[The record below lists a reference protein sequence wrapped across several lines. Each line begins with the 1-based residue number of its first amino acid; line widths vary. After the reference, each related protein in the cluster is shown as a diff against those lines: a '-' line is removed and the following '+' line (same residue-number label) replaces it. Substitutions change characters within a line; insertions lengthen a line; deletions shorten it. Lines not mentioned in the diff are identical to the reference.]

1 MVLFL
6 YLQRIYNKVRKRCLR
21 KKEKREEML
30 TSSSNPTQLF
40 GVDVFQLKK
49 VSAGKRLIILYHG
62 YPASGKSRHI
72 KELILNFRKFFSLKV
87 ILIDPDDRHQIT
99 KGEVP
104 AEVGR
109 KAMRI
114 ALLRFIVE
122 LLRPSLNPIVVAD
135 AGDNQGMRD
144 SMIYIVLALCELWNR
159 LAPKLGLRKYQTHIH
174 LVKID
179 CEWWWVAFC
188 RNAVRDRQVDPILFG
203 DAVNGV
209 ERTFE
214 AVKELCD
221 TWEVVDSGLS
231 DKNAQL
237 LRWLYQGEKCDYNLL
252 PQNSVFGSLQCSNT
266 VMSTGDHFCLF
277 HRAQVT
283 RSQLKY

>member
-1 MVLFL
+1 
-6 YLQRIYNKVRKRCLR
+6 
-21 KKEKREEML
+21 ML
-30 TSSSNPTQLF
+30 TRSSTPTQLY

-49 VSAGKRLIILYHG
+49 VSEGKRLVILYHG

-72 KELILNFRKFFSLKV
+72 KVLMLHFLRFFSLKV
-87 ILIDPDDRHQIT
+87 FLVDPDDRHQII

-104 AEVGR
+104 AEVGK

-114 ALLRFIVE
+114 ALLRFIIE
-122 LLRPSLNPIVVAD
+122 LLKPSLNPIAVAD

-159 LAPKLGLRKYQTHIH
+159 LAPKLGLRKYQVHIH
-174 LVKID
+174 LVKMD
-179 CEWWWVAFC
+179 CEWWVALC

-203 DAVNGV
+203 DAVHGV
-209 ERTFE
+209 ESTFE
-214 AVKELCD
+214 AMIELCD

-231 DKNAQL
+231 EKNAQL
-237 LRWLYQGEKCDYNLL
+237 LRWLYQEKQCDYNLL
-252 PQNSVFGSLQCSNT
+252 PEGSVFGRLTCASRVESHR
-266 VMSTGDHFCLF
+266 DHLCLF